1 MFRTKIYRKIWKIFE
16 NSIMITL
23 PVIETRGKLTRSEQQ
38 IIKLIEEN
46 GEMSRKEIEE
56 EIGLGK
62 ATTIRM
68 INDLVRREIIQK
80 KGAGRAVR
88 YIMN

>member
-1 MFRTKIYRKIWKIFE
+1 
-16 NSIMITL
+16 MITL
-23 PVIETRGKLTRSEQQ
+23 PVIEIKGKLTRSEQQ
-38 IIKLIEEN
+38 IIKLLEEN
-46 GEMSRKEIEE
+46 GEMSRKQIEE

-62 ATTIRM
+62 ATVIRI

-88 YIMN
+88 YTMN